1 MARFDNSLVAV
12 TSRSF
17 STNQFLVKK
26 LKESYPNVSLN
37 LTGKTLKENELVKFL
52 ANADKAIVGIEII
65 DKDILDQLPKLK
77 LISKYGVGLN
87 NLDLDE
93 CKKRNIQIKFQP
105 GSNKQSVAEF
115 TLLLML
121 NSLRQVHNN
130 KTEIIEGNWTQ
141 AKGQEL
147 KGKKIGIIGF
157 GNIGSC
163 LVSLLKPFG
172 NKILFFDERK
182 FSSAEID
189 KFNDKNLKQASIS
202 EVLSTS
208 DIVSIHIPLNS
219 GTKNMINKNAFK
231 QMKESI
237 ILINT
242 SRGGIVDE
250 VELYK
255 FLKNNNLAFASFDVF
270 EHEPA
275 FKSPLLKLDNFFASS
290 HRASLTDQGIESK
303 NINWNLDYYSK

>member
-1 MARFDNSLVAV
+1 MAKFDDSLVAV

-208 DIVSIHIPLNS
+208 DIVSIHIPLSS
-219 GTKNMINKNAFK
+219 GTKNMINKDAFK

-290 HRASLTDQGIESK
+290 HRASLTEQGIESMGIAA
-303 NINWNLDYYSK
+303 INGLGD

>member
-1 MARFDNSLVAV
+1 MAKFDDSLVAV

-208 DIVSIHIPLNS
+208 DIVSIHIPLSS

-290 HRASLTDQGIESK
+290 HRASLTEQGIQSMGIAA
-303 NINWNLDYYSK
+303 INGLGD

>member
-208 DIVSIHIPLNS
+208 DIVSIHIPLSS

-231 QMKESI
+231 QMRESI

-290 HRASLTDQGIESK
+290 HRASLTEQGIESMGIAA
-303 NINWNLDYYSK
+303 INGLGD

>member
-1 MARFDNSLVAV
+1 MAKFDDSLVAV

-208 DIVSIHIPLNS
+208 DIVSIHIPLSS

-231 QMKESI
+231 QMRESI

-290 HRASLTDQGIESK
+290 HRASLTEQGIESMGIAA
-303 NINWNLDYYSK
+303 INGLGD

>member
-1 MARFDNSLVAV
+1 MARFDKSLVAV

-52 ANADKAIVGIEII
+52 ASADKAIVGIEII

-208 DIVSIHIPLNS
+208 DIVSIHIPLSS

-290 HRASLTDQGIESK
+290 HRASLTDQGIESMGIAA
-303 NINWNLDYYSK
+303 INGLGD

>member
-1 MARFDNSLVAV
+1 MARFDKSLVAV

-52 ANADKAIVGIEII
+52 ASADKAIVGIEII

-208 DIVSIHIPLNS
+208 DIVSIHIPLSS
-219 GTKNMINKNAFK
+219 GTKNMINKDAFK

-290 HRASLTDQGIESK
+290 HRASLTDQGIESMGIAA
-303 NINWNLDYYSK
+303 INGLGD

>member
-163 LVSLLKPFG
+163 LVGLLKPFG

-208 DIVSIHIPLNS
+208 DIVSIHIPLSS

-290 HRASLTDQGIESK
+290 HRASLTDQGIESMGIAA
-303 NINWNLDYYSK
+303 INGLGD

>member
-1 MARFDNSLVAV
+1 MAKFDDSLVAV

-208 DIVSIHIPLNS
+208 DIVSIHIPLSS
-219 GTKNMINKNAFK
+219 GTKNMINKDAFK

-290 HRASLTDQGIESK
+290 HRASLTDQGIESMGIAA
-303 NINWNLDYYSK
+303 INGLGD

>member
-1 MARFDNSLVAV
+1 MARFDKSQVAV

-52 ANADKAIVGIEII
+52 ATADKAIVGIEII

-189 KFNDKNLKQASIS
+189 KFDDKNLKQASIS

-208 DIVSIHIPLNS
+208 DIVSIHIPLSS

-290 HRASLTDQGIESK
+290 HRASLTDQGIESMGIAA
-303 NINWNLDYYSK
+303 INGLGD

>member
-1 MARFDNSLVAV
+1 MAKFDDSLVAV

-52 ANADKAIVGIEII
+52 ANAEKAIVGIEII

-87 NLDLDE
+87 NLDLSE
-93 CKKRNIQIKFQP
+93 CKKRNIKIKFQP

-115 TLLLML
+115 TILLML

-163 LVSLLKPFG
+163 LASLLKPFG

-182 FSSAEID
+182 FSPAEID
-189 KFNDKNLKQASIS
+189 EFNDENLKQASIS
-202 EVLSTS
+202 EVLSKS
-208 DIVSIHIPLNS
+208 DIVSIHIPLS
-219 GTKNMINKNAFK
+219 SSTKNMIDKNAFK

-250 VELYK
+250 VELHK

-275 FKSPLLKLDNFFASS
+275 FKTPLLKLDNFFASS
-290 HRASLTDQGIESK
+290 HRASLTEQGIQSMG
-303 NINWNLDYYSK
+303 IAAIDGLGD

>member
-1 MARFDNSLVAV
+1 MAKFDDSLVAV

-208 DIVSIHIPLNS
+208 DIVSIHIPLSS

-231 QMKESI
+231 QMRESI

-290 HRASLTDQGIESK
+290 HRASLTDQGIESMGIAA
-303 NINWNLDYYSK
+303 INGLGD

>member
-1 MARFDNSLVAV
+1 MARFDKSLVAV
-12 TSRSF
+12 TYRSF

-52 ANADKAIVGIEII
+52 ATADKAIVGIEII

-189 KFNDKNLKQASIS
+189 KFDDKNLKQASIS

-208 DIVSIHIPLNS
+208 DIVSIHIPLSS

-231 QMKESI
+231 QMRESI

-290 HRASLTDQGIESK
+290 HRASLTDQGIESMGIAA
-303 NINWNLDYYSK
+303 INGLGD

>member
-1 MARFDNSLVAV
+1 MAKFDDSLVAV

-37 LTGKTLKENELVKFL
+37 LTGKTLKDNELVKFL

-208 DIVSIHIPLNS
+208 DIVSIHIPLSS

-275 FKSPLLKLDNFFASS
+275 FKSPLLELDNFFASS
-290 HRASLTDQGIESK
+290 HRASLTEQGIQSMGIAA
-303 NINWNLDYYSK
+303 INGLRD

>member
-1 MARFDNSLVAV
+1 MAKFDDSLVAV

-52 ANADKAIVGIEII
+52 DTSDKAIVGIEII

-275 FKSPLLKLDNFFASS
+275 FKSPLLRLDNFFASS
-290 HRASLTDQGIESK
+290 HRASLTEQGIQSMGIAA
-303 NINWNLDYYSK
+303 INGLGD

>member
-1 MARFDNSLVAV
+1 MAKFDDCLVAV

-52 ANADKAIVGIEII
+52 ATADKAIVGIEII

-208 DIVSIHIPLNS
+208 DIVSIHIPLSS

-290 HRASLTDQGIESK
+290 HRASLTEQGIQSMGIAA
-303 NINWNLDYYSK
+303 INGLGD

>member
-1 MARFDNSLVAV
+1 MARFDKSQVAV

-141 AKGQEL
+141 SKGQEL

-231 QMKESI
+231 QMKKSI

-242 SRGGIVDE
+242 SRGGIVDV
-250 VELYK
+250 VELY
-255 FLKNNNLAFASFDVF
+255 
-270 EHEPA
+270 
-275 FKSPLLKLDNFFASS
+275 
-290 HRASLTDQGIESK
+290 
-303 NINWNLDYYSK
+303 

>member
-26 LKESYPNVSLN
+26 LKESHPNVSLN

-52 ANADKAIVGIEII
+52 ATADKAIVGIEII
-65 DKDILDQLPKLK
+65 DKDILNQLPKLK

-290 HRASLTDQGIESK
+290 HRASLTDQGIESMGIAA
-303 NINWNLDYYSK
+303 INGLGD

>member
-1 MARFDNSLVAV
+1 MARFDKSLVAV

-52 ANADKAIVGIEII
+52 ATADKAIVGIEII

-208 DIVSIHIPLNS
+208 DIVSIHIPLSS
-219 GTKNMINKNAFK
+219 GTKNMINKDAFK

-290 HRASLTDQGIESK
+290 HRASLTEQGIQSMGIAA
-303 NINWNLDYYSK
+303 INGLGD

>member
-1 MARFDNSLVAV
+1 MAKFDDSLVAV

-26 LKESYPNVSLN
+26 LKESYPNVLLN

-189 KFNDKNLKQASIS
+189 KFDDKNLKQASIS

-208 DIVSIHIPLNS
+208 DIVSIHIPLSS
-219 GTKNMINKNAFK
+219 GTKNMINKDAFK

-290 HRASLTDQGIESK
+290 HRASLTDQGIESMGIAA
-303 NINWNLDYYSK
+303 INGLGD

>member
-1 MARFDNSLVAV
+1 MAGFDNSLVAV

-65 DKDILDQLPKLK
+65 DKNILDQLPKLK

-290 HRASLTDQGIESK
+290 HRASLTDQGIESMGIAA
-303 NINWNLDYYSK
+303 INGLGD

>member
-1 MARFDNSLVAV
+1 MAKFDDSLVAV

-52 ANADKAIVGIEII
+52 ASADKAIVGIEII

-290 HRASLTDQGIESK
+290 HRASLTDQGIESMGIAA
-303 NINWNLDYYSK
+303 INGLGD

>member
-1 MARFDNSLVAV
+1 MAKFDDSLVAV

-208 DIVSIHIPLNS
+208 DIVSIHIPLSS

-290 HRASLTDQGIESK
+290 HRASLTEQGIQSMGIAA
-303 NINWNLDYYSK
+303 INGLRD

>member
-189 KFNDKNLKQASIS
+189 KFDDKNLKQASIS

-208 DIVSIHIPLNS
+208 DIVSIHIPLSS

-231 QMKESI
+231 QMRESI

-290 HRASLTDQGIESK
+290 HRASLTEQGIESMGIAA
-303 NINWNLDYYSK
+303 INGLGD

>member
-1 MARFDNSLVAV
+1 MARFDKSLVAV

-52 ANADKAIVGIEII
+52 ATADKAIVGIEII

-208 DIVSIHIPLNS
+208 DIVSIHIPLSS

-275 FKSPLLKLDNFFASS
+275 FKSPLLELDNFFASS
-290 HRASLTDQGIESK
+290 HRASLTEQGIQSMGIAA
-303 NINWNLDYYSK
+303 INGLRD

>member
-37 LTGKTLKENELVKFL
+37 LTGKTLKKNELVKFL

-189 KFNDKNLKQASIS
+189 KFDDKNLKQASIS

-208 DIVSIHIPLNS
+208 DIVSIHIPLSS

-231 QMKESI
+231 QMRESI

-290 HRASLTDQGIESK
+290 HRASLTEQGIESMGIAA
-303 NINWNLDYYSK
+303 INGLGD

>member
-52 ANADKAIVGIEII
+52 ATADKAIVGIEII

-141 AKGQEL
+141 SKGQEL

-290 HRASLTDQGIESK
+290 HRASLTEQGIESMGIAA
-303 NINWNLDYYSK
+303 INGLGD

>member
-208 DIVSIHIPLNS
+208 DIVSIHIPLSS

-290 HRASLTDQGIESK
+290 HRASLTEQGIESMGIAA
-303 NINWNLDYYSK
+303 INGLGD

>member
-1 MARFDNSLVAV
+1 MAKFDDSLVAV

-189 KFNDKNLKQASIS
+189 KFDDKNLKQASIS

-208 DIVSIHIPLNS
+208 DIVSIHIPLSS

-231 QMKESI
+231 QMRESI

-290 HRASLTDQGIESK
+290 HRASLTEQGIESMGIAA
-303 NINWNLDYYSK
+303 INGLGD

>member
-1 MARFDNSLVAV
+1 MAKFDDSLVAV

-52 ANADKAIVGIEII
+52 ATADKAIVGIEII

-163 LVSLLKPFG
+163 LVGLLKPFG

-275 FKSPLLKLDNFFASS
+275 FKSPLLELDNFFASS
-290 HRASLTDQGIESK
+290 HRASLTDQGIESMGIAA
-303 NINWNLDYYSK
+303 INGLGD

>member
-1 MARFDNSLVAV
+1 MARFDKSLVAV

-52 ANADKAIVGIEII
+52 ASADKAIVGIEII

-219 GTKNMINKNAFK
+219 GTKYMINKNAFK

-290 HRASLTDQGIESK
+290 HRASLTDQGIESMGIAA
-303 NINWNLDYYSK
+303 INGLGD

>member
-163 LVSLLKPFG
+163 LVGLLKPFG

-208 DIVSIHIPLNS
+208 DIVSIHIPLSS

-275 FKSPLLKLDNFFASS
+275 FKSPLLELDNFFASS
-290 HRASLTDQGIESK
+290 HRASLTEQGIQSMGIAA
-303 NINWNLDYYSK
+303 INGLRD

>member
-37 LTGKTLKENELVKFL
+37 LTGKTLKKNELVKFL

-189 KFNDKNLKQASIS
+189 KFDDKNLKQASIS

-290 HRASLTDQGIESK
+290 HRASLTEQGIESMGIAA
-303 NINWNLDYYSK
+303 INGLGD

>member
-1 MARFDNSLVAV
+1 MAKFDDSLVAV

-52 ANADKAIVGIEII
+52 ATADKAIVGIEII

-290 HRASLTDQGIESK
+290 HRASLTDQGIESMGIAA
-303 NINWNLDYYSK
+303 INGLGD

>member
-1 MARFDNSLVAV
+1 MAKFDNSLVAV

-208 DIVSIHIPLNS
+208 DIVSIHIPLSS

-290 HRASLTDQGIESK
+290 HRASLTDQGIESMGIAA
-303 NINWNLDYYSK
+303 INGLGD

>member
-1 MARFDNSLVAV
+1 MAKFDDSLVAV

-52 ANADKAIVGIEII
+52 ATADKAIVGIEII

-115 TLLLML
+115 TLLIML

-231 QMKESI
+231 QMRESI

-290 HRASLTDQGIESK
+290 HRASLTDQGIESMGIAA
-303 NINWNLDYYSK
+303 INGLGD

>member
-1 MARFDNSLVAV
+1 MAKFDDSLVAV

-52 ANADKAIVGIEII
+52 ATADKAIVGIEII

-208 DIVSIHIPLNS
+208 DIVSIHIPLSS
-219 GTKNMINKNAFK
+219 GTKNMINKDAFK

-290 HRASLTDQGIESK
+290 HRASLTDQGIESMGIAA
-303 NINWNLDYYSK
+303 INGLGD

>member
-208 DIVSIHIPLNS
+208 DIVSIHIPLSS

-290 HRASLTDQGIESK
+290 HRASLTEQGIQSMGIAA
-303 NINWNLDYYSK
+303 INGLGD

>member
-1 MARFDNSLVAV
+1 MAKFDDSLVAV

-26 LKESYPNVSLN
+26 LKESHPNVSLN

-65 DKDILDQLPKLK
+65 DKNILDQLPKLK

-290 HRASLTDQGIESK
+290 HRASLTDQGIESMGIAA
-303 NINWNLDYYSK
+303 INGLGD

>member
-1 MARFDNSLVAV
+1 MAKFDDSLVAV

-52 ANADKAIVGIEII
+52 ASADKAIVGIEII

-219 GTKNMINKNAFK
+219 GTKNMINKNAFR

-290 HRASLTDQGIESK
+290 HRASLTDQGIESMGIAA
-303 NINWNLDYYSK
+303 INGLGD